1 VTAVRRVP
9 AAAAAALAFVLLL
22 VVGAPAGA
30 QDTPPTTAAQVE
42 DDSDAPTTLPEEL
55 GNIVGS
61 PDPGPEP
68 EDAGDRGGWAQL
80 GLLGVL
86 VLVVALVLRH
96 LFRSANRNEPP
107 AEA

>member
-1 VTAVRRVP
+1 MTALRRVL
-9 AAAAAALAFVLLL
+9 AATTLALVVLL
-22 VVGAPAGA
+22 GAGAAPAGA
-30 QDTPPTTAAQVE
+30 QDTPPTTAVPE
-42 DDSDAPTTLPEEL
+42 DEADDVPTTLPEEL

-107 AEA
+107 AAA

>member
-1 VTAVRRVP
+1 VTTVRRVL
-9 AAAAAALAFVLLL
+9 AATALALVLLL
-22 VVGAPAGA
+22 GAAAAPAGA
-30 QDTPPTTAAQVE
+30 QDSGTSTVVDE
-42 DDSDAPTTLPEEL
+42 NDDVPTTLPEEL

-80 GLLGVL
+80 GLLGAL

-107 AEA
+107 AQA

>member
-1 VTAVRRVP
+1 MTVLRRVLV
-9 AAAAAALAFVLLL
+9 AAPLALVLL
-22 VVGAPAGA
+22 VGAGGAPAGA
-30 QDTPPTTAAQVE
+30 QDPTTTLVTE
-42 DDSDAPTTLPEEL
+42 DDGAPATLPPEL

-80 GLLGVL
+80 AVLGA
-86 VLVVALVLRH
+86 LVVVVGLVLRH

-107 AEA
+107 AAA

>member
-1 VTAVRRVP
+1 MTAPRRVL
-9 AAAAAALAFVLLL
+9 AAAALALVLLL
-22 VVGAPAGA
+22 GVAGAPAGA
-30 QDTPPTTAAQVE
+30 QDTTTTSVAQVG
-42 DDSDAPTTLPEEL
+42 DDDDVPTTLPEEL

-86 VLVVALVLRH
+86 VLVVGLVLRH

-107 AEA
+107 TEA